1 MAVDGKGAVSRRR
14 RVSIRAPKAIRC
26 SRPIISDHNCVA
38 TTFLLSIVHS
48 WAASFHLVLPARTGF
63 CFRGVSAAGYRPRTW
78 NLILSSRHR
87 DRTWPGTTERGGQ
100 SNKRVYTCVRVKYGK
115 IEKEGRG
122 EKEKSKKGYGE
133 THEFCYTGCPK
144 VSGGQC
150 KKKKK
155 K

>member
-1 MAVDGKGAVSRRR
+1 MVPGARKGALSRRR

-48 WAASFHLVLPARTGF
+48 WAASFYLVLPARTSF
-63 CFRGVSAAGYRPRTW
+63 CFRGVSAAGYRPETW

-87 DRTWPGTTERGGQ
+87 DRTWPGTNR
-100 SNKRVYTCVRVKYGK
+100 KRRTKQLYTRVSVCINMCMSVYK
-115 IEKEGRG
+115 IEERQRKK

-133 THEFCYTGCPK
+133 THELYR
-144 VSGGQC
+144 VSQN
-150 KKKKK
+150 K
-155 K
+155 

>member
-1 MAVDGKGAVSRRR
+1 MVPGARKGALSRRR

-48 WAASFHLVLPARTGF
+48 WAASFHLVLPARTSF
-63 CFRGVSAAGYRPRTW
+63 CFRGVSAAGYRPETW

-87 DRTWPGTTERGGQ
+87 DRTWPGTNR
-100 SNKRVYTCVRVKYGK
+100 KRRTKQLYTRVSVCINMCMSVYK
-115 IEKEGRG
+115 IEEGQRKK

-133 THEFCYTGCPK
+133 THELYR
-144 VSGGQC
+144 VSQN
-150 KKKKK
+150 K
-155 K
+155 

>member
-1 MAVDGKGAVSRRR
+1 MDGKGAVSRRR

-87 DRTWPGTTERGGQ
+87 DRTWPGTNRKRRTKQQACLYVCACKIRKDKKRGKGREGEIEERLWRNARVLLYRVSQ
-100 SNKRVYTCVRVKYGK
+100 SKWWAV
-115 IEKEGRG
+115 
-122 EKEKSKKGYGE
+122 
-133 THEFCYTGCPK
+133 
-144 VSGGQC
+144 
-150 KKKKK
+150 
-155 K
+155 

>member
-1 MAVDGKGAVSRRR
+1 MVPGARKGALSRRR

-48 WAASFHLVLPARTGF
+48 WAASFHLVLPARTSF
-63 CFRGVSAAGYRPRTW
+63 CFRGVSAAGYRPETW

-87 DRTWPGTTERGGQ
+87 DRTWPGTNR
-100 SNKRVYTCVRVKYGK
+100 KRRTKQLYTRVSVCINMCMSVYK
-115 IEKEGRG
+115 IEERQRKR

-133 THEFCYTGCPK
+133 THELYR
-144 VSGGQC
+144 VSQN
-150 KKKKK
+150 K
-155 K
+155 

>member
-1 MAVDGKGAVSRRR
+1 MVPGARKGALSRRR

-48 WAASFHLVLPARTGF
+48 WAASFHLVLPARTSF
-63 CFRGVSAAGYRPRTW
+63 CFRGVSAAGYRPETW

-87 DRTWPGTTERGGQ
+87 DRTWPGTNR
-100 SNKRVYTCVRVKYGK
+100 KRRTKQLYTRVSVCINMCMSVYK
-115 IEKEGRG
+115 IEERQRKK

-133 THEFCYTGCPK
+133 THELYR
-144 VSGGQC
+144 VSQN
-150 KKKKK
+150 K
-155 K
+155 

>member
-1 MAVDGKGAVSRRR
+1 MVPGARKGALSRRR

-48 WAASFHLVLPARTGF
+48 WAASFHLVLPARTSF
-63 CFRGVSAAGYRPRTW
+63 CFRGVSAAGYRPETW

-87 DRTWPGTTERGGQ
+87 DRTWPGINR
-100 SNKRVYTCVRVKYGK
+100 KRRTKQLYTRVSVCINMCMSVYK
-115 IEKEGRG
+115 IEERQRKK

-133 THEFCYTGCPK
+133 THELYR
-144 VSGGQC
+144 VSQN
-150 KKKKK
+150 K
-155 K
+155 

>member
-1 MAVDGKGAVSRRR
+1 MVPGARKGALSRRR

-48 WAASFHLVLPARTGF
+48 WAASFHLVLPARTSF
-63 CFRGVSAAGYRPRTW
+63 YFRGVSAAGYRPETW

-87 DRTWPGTTERGGQ
+87 DRTWPGTNR
-100 SNKRVYTCVRVKYGK
+100 KRRTKQLYTRVSVCINMCMSVYK
-115 IEKEGRG
+115 IEERQRKK

-133 THEFCYTGCPK
+133 THELYR
-144 VSGGQC
+144 VSQN
-150 KKKKK
+150 K
-155 K
+155 